1 MSQSA
6 ESWFLCWENKKWI
19 QKCIQTFANVQGTTW
34 CELTETGFLVLSL
47 LILRNSSPGFVFFIQ
62 MISHRFTNVEVQTLR
77 RPIHNPQCL
86 FYCVF
91 FYPSMIILWKSLGSL
106 SRKNLSFLRFSYL
119 LSFHWGF
126 FHWDHFWWG
135 FGRWNKGSNGSLRSC
150 VRSLL
155 DCFFLLLTDMT
166 FRYFSSSADLF

>member
-1 MSQSA
+1 MHSNICKHTRNNMVWTHWDRFSG
-6 ESWFLCWENKKWI
+6 
-19 QKCIQTFANVQGTTW
+19 TF
-34 CELTETGFLVLSL
+34 
-47 LILRNSSPGFVFFIQ
+47 LRNSSPGFVFFIQ